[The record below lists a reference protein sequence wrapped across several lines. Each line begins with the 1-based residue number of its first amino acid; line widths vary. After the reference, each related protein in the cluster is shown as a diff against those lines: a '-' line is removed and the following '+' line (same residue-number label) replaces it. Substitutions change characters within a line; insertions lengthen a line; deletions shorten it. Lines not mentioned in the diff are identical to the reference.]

1 MKDSRREFLRKLGL
15 AGLSIPGFSFL
26 GAKKTGHEEPYQV
39 TRPQRFNM
47 HGYAAPKLDTVRVG
61 IIGLGNRGSGTVS
74 RLASIEGVEIKALC
88 DLEADRVAAAAESL
102 QGTLHNP
109 DGYSGGENEWKKVC
123 EREDIDLISI
133 VTPWH
138 LHTPMAVYAM
148 KHEKHAY
155 TELPAAQTIDEC
167 WELVETSEKT
177 RKHCVQICAS
187 CHESLKATVLNM
199 VRKGFFGEIIHGEG
213 AYIHDLLERYN
224 FDKDMY
230 HNNWRLK
237 ENINRN
243 GNLYPQHG
251 LGPVAQMMDLNY
263 GDQMDYMVSMS
274 SNDFMMN
281 KKANEL
287 AAEDDFW
294 EPYTDWDYRGN
305 INTSIIRTHRGRTIM
320 IQHDVTSPR
329 PNVRFD
335 LISGTKGTF
344 KAGPNRIST
353 SHDGWVPQEEFKSL
367 IEKYTPK
374 ITKRFNELLSQ
385 AKSGNARHSYY
396 NVDARDWRLIDCLRN
411 GLPVE
416 MDVYDAAL
424 WSAVIPLSE
433 WSVANGSKPVKV
445 PDFTGGAWKSNK
457 RGMDVELE
465 NGGGTTKLI

>member
-15 AGLSIPGFSFL
+15 AGLSIPGISLF
-26 GAKKTGHEEPYQV
+26 GAKKTEQEEPYQI

-47 HGYAAPKLDTVRVG
+47 HGYVAPKLDTVRVG

-74 RLASIEGVEIKALC
+74 RLASIEGVDIKALC
-88 DLEADRVAAAAESL
+88 DLEPDRVKAAAESL
-102 QGTLHNP
+102 KGTSHRP

-133 VTPWH
+133 ATPWH

-148 KHEKHAY
+148 EHEKHAY

-177 RKHCVQICAS
+177 RKHCVQICSS
-187 CHESLKATVLNM
+187 CHEGEKAAVLNM

-287 AAEDDFW
+287 AAKDDFW

-305 INTSIIRTHRGRTIM
+305 INSSIIRTHKGRTIM

-353 SHDGWVPQEEFKSL
+353 SHDGWVSEEEYDAL

-385 AKSGNARHSYY
+385 AKTGNAGHSYY

-424 WSAVIPLSE
+424 WSSVIPLSE

-445 PDFTGGAWKSNK
+445 PDFTGGAWKTNK

>member
-1 MKDSRREFLRKLGL
+1 MKNNRRDFLKKLGF
-15 AGLSIPGFSFL
+15 AGLTLPGISLF
-26 GAKKTGHEEPYQV
+26 GTGQKQDEDPFHRPY
-39 TRPQRFNM
+39 RQRFNM
-47 HGYAAPKLDTVRVG
+47 HGYAAPKLDTVRIG

-74 RLASIEGVEIKALC
+74 RLASIEGVDIKALC
-88 DLEADRVAAAAESL
+88 DLESDRVEAAADSL
-102 QGTLHNP
+102 KGTSHNP
-109 DGYSGGENEWKKVC
+109 DGYSGGEDEWKKVC

-138 LHTPMAVYAM
+138 LHTPMAVFAM
-148 KHEKHAY
+148 EHEKHAY

-177 RKHCVQICAS
+177 RKHCVQISSS
-187 CHESLKATVLNM
+187 CHDSMKAIVLNM
-199 VRKGFFGEIIHGEG
+199 VRKGYFGEIIHGEG

-251 LGPVAQMMDLNY
+251 LTPIAQMMDLNY

-287 AAEDDFW
+287 AEKDDFW
-294 EPYTDWDYRGN
+294 KPYTDWDYRGN
-305 INTSIIRTHRGRTIM
+305 INSSIIRTHKGRTLM
-320 IQHDVTSPR
+320 IQHDVSSPR

-344 KAGPNRIST
+344 KAGPDRIST
-353 SHDGWVPQEEFKSL
+353 SHDGWVSKEEFDSL
-367 IEKYTPK
+367 VEKYTPEL
-374 ITKRFNELLSQ
+374 TKRFNRMLRESK
-385 AKSGNARHSYY
+385 AGEAGHSYY

-424 WSAVIPLSE
+424 TSSIIPLSE

-445 PDFTGGAWKSNK
+445 PDFTGGAWKHNE
-457 RGMDVELE
+457 RGMDVELK